1 MATTDLSAERAKRN
15 RREMKTETT
24 IRKLEVVLGD
34 RIETERL
41 EAQGCGGVPSRC
53 PLHSGETVA
62 APSTMVAPRG

>member
-1 MATTDLSAERAKRN
+1 MAKTDLSSERAKRN